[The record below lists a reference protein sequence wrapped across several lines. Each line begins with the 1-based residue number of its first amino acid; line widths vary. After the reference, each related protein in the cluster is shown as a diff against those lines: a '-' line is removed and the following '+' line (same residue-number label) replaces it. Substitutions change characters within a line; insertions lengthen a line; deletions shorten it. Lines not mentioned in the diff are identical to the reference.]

1 MFQYLYDR
9 VEPIHMVNEGKT
21 MIKKTRICF
30 LVTNNIINDP
40 RVQKQASG
48 AGTWGYDSIAV
59 GFYWP
64 GLQQQIPYE
73 KKETFEIFRVTYEPF
88 RTLFYHKD
96 APGIVRF
103 IFFRLFSTWL
113 WYLTKGHHLE
123 QKSVKAKNSP
133 VLSKPRKFSPLWKR
147 VLSLPFRTYSFVYH
161 IFVMWYGLFDYYL
174 SLTVGLA
181 DKAIELNPQI
191 VHCNDL
197 DSLWAGY
204 LVKQKTGAKLV
215 FDAHEFW
222 LDMGLKVPKPFI
234 LAYKLSE
241 KYLLK
246 KIDAYVTV
254 NQPILEKT
262 ENYYAHK
269 FTVPAEVVYNC
280 PNYEKVGFKKPDPRK
295 IKVLYQGRYARNRG
309 LEQLAEAAR
318 YLPDNVEV
326 GFRGVKDIVIE
337 EELARIAKMHKVESK
352 VKILKEVSMTDMVKA
367 AKVADIGVIPYVPVH
382 IDNRLASPNKLF
394 EYMMAGLALA
404 CSDLPVLRYFVK
416 KYKNGVLFN
425 PRNPKSI
432 ATALNYLI
440 SHPEKLVQMKKN
452 SLEAAKEMNWEKEQ
466 EKLVKIYEEI
476 LAK

>member
-1 MFQYLYDR
+1 M
-9 VEPIHMVNEGKT
+9 T
-21 MIKKTRICF
+21 KKITICF

-48 AGTWGYDSIAV
+48 AGMWGYDSIAI

-64 GLQQQIPYE
+64 GSQKNIPSYE
-73 KKETFEIFRVTYEPF
+73 KKENFKIFRVIYKPL
-88 RTLFYHKD
+88 RDSIYHKD
-96 APGIVRF
+96 VPGTVRF
-103 IFFRLFSTWL
+103 IFFRLFITWL
-113 WYLTKGHHLE
+113 WYLAKGHSLE
-123 QKSVKAKNSP
+123 GESVREKPGPALVKSRKPSP
-133 VLSKPRKFSPLWKR
+133 FWKR
-147 VLSLPFRTYSFVYH
+147 ILSFPFRTYSYLYH
-161 IFVMWYGLFDYYL
+161 IFVNWYGLFDYYL

-181 DKAIELNPQI
+181 DKAIEFNPQI

-222 LDMGLKVPKPFI
+222 LDMGLKIPKPFI

-241 KYLLK
+241 KYLLG

-262 ENYYAHK
+262 ESYYHHK

-280 PNYEKVGFKKPDPRK
+280 PYYEKINFKKPDQRK
-295 IKVLYQGRYARNRG
+295 IEILYQGRYARNRG

-318 YLPDNVEV
+318 YLHDNAEI
-326 GFRGVKDIVIE
+326 GFRGVKDVEIE
-337 EELARIAKMHKVESK
+337 EDLLKIAKMNKVQNK
-352 VKILKEVSMTDMVKA
+352 IKILKEVPMNEMVKA
-367 AKVADIGVIPYVPVH
+367 AKFADIGVIPYVPVH
-382 IDNRLASPNKLF
+382 IDNQLASPNKLF

-404 CSDLPVLRYFVK
+404 VSDLPVLRHFVK

-425 PRNPKSI
+425 PRDPKSI
-432 ATALNYLI
+432 AKALNYLI
-440 SHPEKLVQMKKN
+440 SHPRELAQMEKN

-476 LAK
+476 FPK